1 MIDIM
6 TDATPLLAAKRE
18 RERMPSRRFWLLF
31 SVLLAAVT
39 VSALA
44 VIDATH
50 VSRRRLNALQQL
62 EIQRNAIQVEY
73 TRLLLEQSSLVSQGK
88 VEDMAVSELGMET
101 PDMSKVVV
109 LGD

>member
-6 TDATPLLAAKRE
+6 TDASPMLAAKRE
-18 RERMPSRRFWLLF
+18 RERSPSRRYWLAFCTLL
-31 SVLLAAVT
+31 VLVMI
-39 VSALA
+39 SALA
-44 VIDATH
+44 VIDSTH

-62 EIQRNAIQVEY
+62 ELQRNAIQVEY

>member
-1 MIDIM
+1 MIEIM
-6 TDATPLLAAKRE
+6 TDASPLLAAKRE
-18 RERMPSRRFWLLF
+18 RERTPSRRYWLAF
-31 SVLLAAVT
+31 CVLLTLVMVT
-39 VSALA
+39 ALA
-44 VIDATH
+44 VINSTH
-50 VSRRRLNALQQL
+50 VSRGRLHAMQQL
-62 EIQRNAIQVEY
+62 ELQRNAIQVEY

>member
-1 MIDIM
+1 MIEIM
-6 TDATPLLAAKRE
+6 TDASPLLAARRE
-18 RERMPSRRFWLLF
+18 RGPSRRYWLGFAMLL
-31 SVLLAAVT
+31 VLLM

-62 EIQRNAIQVEY
+62 EQQRNAMQDEY
-73 TRLLLEQSSLVSQGK
+73 GRLLLEQSSLVSQGK
-88 VEDMAVSELGMET
+88 IEDMAVSELGMET